1 MIEGRG
7 VERRCAF
14 LIHEDGAIMT
24 EIIRHM
30 MDNFRQA
37 KKEIFML
44 ASLFGSKTAE
54 RVLIFLSAR
63 DEGYAREMARFFETD
78 LKSVQKQL
86 DKFEAAG
93 VLSSREVGRTRPY
106 TFNPRYPFLA
116 ELKSLLEKA
125 LTFYPEEERERL
137 VMNRRRPRGRGKAL

>member
-1 MIEGRG
+1 
-7 VERRCAF
+7 
-14 LIHEDGAIMT
+14 
-24 EIIRHM
+24 
-30 MDNFRQA
+30 
-37 KKEIFML
+37 ML

>member
-1 MIEGRG
+1 
-7 VERRCAF
+7 
-14 LIHEDGAIMT
+14 
-24 EIIRHM
+24 
-30 MDNFRQA
+30 
-37 KKEIFML
+37 ML

-54 RVLIFLSAR
+54 RVLIFLAAR

-86 DKFEAAG
+86 DKLEAAG
-93 VLSSREVGRTRPY
+93 VLSSRAVGRTRPY
-106 TFNPRYPFLA
+106 TFNPRYPFLS
-116 ELKSLLEKA
+116 ELKSLLAKA